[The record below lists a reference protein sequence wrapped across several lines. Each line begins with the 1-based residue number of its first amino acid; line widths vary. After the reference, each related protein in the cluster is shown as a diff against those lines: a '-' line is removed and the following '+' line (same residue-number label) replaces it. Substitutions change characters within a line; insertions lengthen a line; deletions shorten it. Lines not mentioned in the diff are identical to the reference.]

1 MKAPDKIYVTVDKP
15 DRIVETNPEIIGVA
29 WTERDDSCEHIEYIR
44 KDALVEWANDNL
56 LECEAS
62 NDDADYGR
70 IDAFKKLIDKLG
82 SL

>member
-1 MKAPDKIYVTVDKP
+1 MKAPDKIYVSRPIYNQCGLVISEDKP
-15 DRIVETNPEIIGVA
+15 V
-29 WTERDDSCEHIEYIR
+29 EYIR
-44 KDALVEWANDNL
+44 KDLILEWANDNL

>member
-1 MKAPDKIYVTVDKP
+1 MKAPDKIYIQQDMINNLILEEK
-15 DRIVETNPEIIGVA
+15 EYA
-29 WTERDDSCEHIEYIR
+29 DDVEYIH
-44 KDALVEWANDNL
+44 KDALLEWANDNL

-70 IDAFKKLIDKLG
+70 IDAFKKLIDKLN